1 MFVCLRFK
9 KHNEPRPSSIAYL
22 RLFFNSPTFP
32 YLSSLSLFIFRKY
45 RVGERAGTVAER
57 ARVPVCLCVS
67 MCPYM
72 CACVRASV
80 RQTERERANRKREGE
95 REKGG
100 AEGAEENS
108 TSSTVEFQEGWR
120 RESRP
125 CVSVSLY
132 VYALTCAHV
141 WVAESEGE
149 GSWEGGAA
157 TVGRHLP

>member
-1 MFVCLRFK
+1 MSIYVRVCTS
-9 KHNEPRPSSIAYL
+9 E
-22 RLFFNSPTFP
+22 
-32 YLSSLSLFIFRKY
+32 RKT
-45 RVGERAGTVAER
+45 ER
-57 ARVPVCLCVS
+57 
-67 MCPYM
+67 
-72 CACVRASV
+72 
-80 RQTERERANRKREGE
+80 ERERANRKREGE